1 MMDHLTEKFIKSEVV
16 FNGSLLT
23 VRRDTVE
30 LPNGKPATRE
40 LVEHPGAVA
49 VVPVRSD
56 GKVLLVRQYRYP
68 VGRLTLEI
76 PAGKLDQG
84 EQPEDC
90 AKRELEEET
99 GYQAGK
105 LRRLAAV
112 LTTPG
117 FTNELIHLYVAEELV
132 LKERHPDEDE
142 FIDVEVFSPDEIR
155 IMIENGTLS
164 DAKTLLGLL
173 LAGL

>member
-1 MMDHLTEKFIKSEVV
+1 MDHLIEKFIKSEVV

-84 EQPEDC
+84 EKPEDC

-105 LRRLAAV
+105 LRRLSAV

-155 IMIENGTLS
+155 TMIENGALC